1 MQARHLI
8 TATPIRG
15 EAYTYWHAQL
25 GAARLRILDR
35 HVETVRASTVVG
47 GDALLSLVERFRAMP
62 EADRLTMAG
71 TPEFGAWSAAMRDR
85 FERNRQSSDEDAA
98 APLLARFGEF
108 LLLPLCRA
116 AASSVSVAVTVVD
129 GGFVALPG
137 SPVFFKL
144 QTDRSTA
151 SCVVDGGGLTFDA
164 IGGVTAH
171 FPRAELS
178 ALLNGTGPVVK
189 SLGELDPGGYR
200 LADFGSSRT
209 NVYLGLPVNEMLN
222 QSRLRMASANGAGAD
237 PGSLIAFLTDASPF
251 VDDVGAALAS
261 IADAWPE
268 MGEMIGL
275 HTRFIV
281 PIVSDRVFSYSE
293 MYAPNTVF
301 LRARPQ
307 NPLWYVEL
315 LVHESCHNWLA
326 SLMEIIPIVDAD
338 QERRY
343 ESPWRTDPRPLI
355 GIVFGTHAF
364 TFVTLCLLRLLE
376 QGRVSK
382 DAREVERRVRFEAKR
397 VARGYALIREHG
409 KFTAAGAMFLEDL
422 GLAVDDVQERV
433 SRLNSSSSGAEG
445 MDDLWPTVV

>member
-15 EAYTYWHAQL
+15 EAYAHWYAQL

-35 HVETVRASTVVG
+35 HLETVRASSVVG
-47 GDALLSLVERFRAMP
+47 GNALLSLVERFRAMP
-62 EADRLTMAG
+62 DADRLTMAG

-85 FERNRQSSDEDAA
+85 FERNAQPSEENAA
-98 APLLARFGEF
+98 AALLARFGEF
-108 LLLPLCRA
+108 LLLPLCRSP
-116 AASSVSVAVTVVD
+116 ASSLCITVTIVD

-137 SPVFFKL
+137 SPVFFKI
-144 QTDRSTA
+144 QTDSSTA
-151 SCVVDGGGLTFDA
+151 SCVVDSGGLTFDA
-164 IGGVTAH
+164 NGKGAVH

-178 ALLNGTGPVVK
+178 ALLNGTGPGVR
-189 SLGELDPGGYR
+189 SLGGLDPGGYR
-200 LADFGSSRT
+200 LADFGRPKP
-209 NVYLGLPVNEMLN
+209 NVYLGLPVNEMLH
-222 QSRLRMASANGAGAD
+222 QSRVRMASANGAGSD
-237 PGSLIAFLTDASPF
+237 PDSLITFLPDASLF

-261 IADAWPE
+261 IAGAWPE
-268 MGEMIGL
+268 MGDMIGL
-275 HTRFIV
+275 HTRFIT
-281 PIVSDRVFSYSE
+281 PIVSERVFSYSE

-343 ESPWRTDPRPLI
+343 ESPWRTDPRPI
-355 GIVFGTHAF
+355 TGIVFGTHAF
-364 TFVTLCLLRLLE
+364 TFVTLCLLRMLE
-376 QGRVSK
+376 RGRV
-382 DAREVERRVRFEAKR
+382 DAHAGAVEQRVRFEAKR

-409 KFTAAGAMFLEDL
+409 RFTAAGGLFLEDL
-422 GLAVDDVQERV
+422 GLAVDDVLERV
-433 SRLNSSSSGAEG
+433 SRLNAASTGTEAL
-445 MDDLWPTVV
+445 DDLWPTVI